1 MSSTLIT
8 VIGGVLTAVLG
19 GGVVKGFLDYLT
31 ARRQDKMKYGESV
44 LKGLYEYN
52 EELKDD
58 IKELRKELEEER
70 KIRRSLENRVAF
82 LESELERNGLSGN

>member
-31 ARRQDKMKYGESV
+31 ARRKDKIDYGDSV
-44 LKGLYEYN
+44 VKSLYELN
-52 EELKDD
+52 ENLKDD
-58 IKELRKELEEER
+58 IKQLRKELEEER
-70 KIRRSLENRVAF
+70 KKTKALENRVSS
-82 LESELERNGLSGN
+82 LEHELERNGLSGN